1 MYPPGMVILASVVLA
16 LVVALVAYYFYRA
29 FTR

>member
-1 MYPPGMVILASVVLA
+1 MVIFAAVVLA